1 MEVPNFRY
9 MQDAQRFIKNMNDEV
24 DEQTQLM
31 KQHKKMLGASLAAVR
46 VIAADTEI
54 DLTPSS
60 GKEQRSILR
69 KLKHNVD
76 PSLDKV
82 VVPNLKKL
90 QSQYN
95 MAEDFYDKLKGI
107 EQAETQIQMVFDTRK
122 GPEYDALMRQFA
134 VLKAKV
140 QAALKDCLQF
150 LSDIAQKHVPPGF
163 QKYIDLVVEQ
173 INEHVIFRDS
183 STFMYVSID
192 PKGNLVFTAY
202 IMLQDVANDEGD
214 VAPHLYVSIQWVL
227 GKENEVRVDLNHEY
241 EVPNKLLGQ
250 GEPVGSV
257 GEAAKAINDLLEMEN
272 YSSTLGVV
280 PLAIQMNV
288 DPTTIRVSQF
298 HYGDV
303 IQKLVV
309 GEQSMSFVMRPEIK
323 EANAITEIAAQIYK
337 ELKSLMKRGR
347 VRLTMKTEK
356 VGAQTKL
363 TFNIVK
369 IAEGGEFAQYE
380 MEFLRDKFDLNNT
393 QIRKIAN
400 IING

>member
-1 MEVPNFRY
+1 MDVPNFRY
-9 MQDAQRFIKNMNDEV
+9 MQDALRFVKNMAAEV
-24 DEQTQLM
+24 DEQTKLM
-31 KQHKKMLGASLAAVR
+31 RQHKKMLGASLAAVR
-46 VIAADTEI
+46 VTAADTVF

-76 PSLDKV
+76 PSLEKV

-95 MAEDFYDKLKGI
+95 MAEDFYEKLKAL
-107 EQAETQIQMVFDTRK
+107 EQAETQVQMTFDTRR
-122 GPEYDALMRQFA
+122 GPEYEALMRQFT
-134 VLKAKV
+134 VLKTKV
-140 QAALKDCLQF
+140 QDALKECLQF
-150 LSDIAQKHVPPGF
+150 LSDIAQKHVPAGF
-163 QKYIDLVVEQ
+163 MKYIELVVEQ

-183 STFMYVSID
+183 STFMYVSVD
-192 PKGNLVFTAY
+192 PKGDLVFTAY
-202 IMLQDVANDEGD
+202 VMLQDVANDEGS

-250 GEPVGSV
+250 GDPVTSV
-257 GEAAKAINDLLEMEN
+257 GEAAKAINDLLELEN
-272 YSSTLGVV
+272 YSTTLGVV

-288 DPTTIRVSQF
+288 DPTTIRISQF
-298 HYGDV
+298 HYSDV
-303 IQKLVV
+303 IQKLIV
-309 GEQSMSFVMRPEIK
+309 GEQSMSFVLRSEIK
-323 EANAITEIAAQIYK
+323 EPNAVTEIAAQIYK
-337 ELKSLMKRGR
+337 ELKATMKRGK

-356 VGAQTKL
+356 VGKQTHL

-369 IAEGGEFAQYE
+369 IAEGGEFNDYDA
-380 MEFLRDKFDLNNT
+380 EFLRDKFDLNNT
-393 QIRKIAN
+393 QMRKIVN

>member
-9 MQDAQRFIKNMNDEV
+9 MQDAQRFLKEMSQEV
-24 DEQTQLM
+24 DEQSKLL
-31 KQHKKMLGASLAAVR
+31 KQQQKMLSASLAAIR
-46 VIAADTEI
+46 VTAADTVFNVS
-54 DLTPSS
+54 PSS
-60 GKEQRSILR
+60 EKNQRSVLR

-76 PSLDKV
+76 PELDKV

-95 MAEDFYDKLKGI
+95 LAEDFYEKLKGL
-107 EQAETQIQMVFDTRK
+107 EQAETQVQMTFHNRR
-122 GPEYDALMRQFA
+122 GPEYEALMTQFR
-134 VLKAKV
+134 VLKDKV

-150 LSDIAQKHVPPGF
+150 LSDVAHKHVPPGF

-192 PKGNLVFTAY
+192 PDGNLVFTAY
-202 IMLQDVANDEGD
+202 IMLQDVANDEGS

-227 GKENEVRVDLNHEY
+227 GKQNEVRVDLNHEY

-257 GEAAKAINDLLEMEN
+257 GEAAKAINDLLELEN

-288 DPTTIRVSQF
+288 DPTTIKVSQF
-298 HYGDV
+298 QYGDV
-303 IQKLVV
+303 VEKLVV
-309 GEQSMSFVMRPEIK
+309 NENSISFVLRKQITKPD
-323 EANAITEIAAQIYK
+323 AITEIAAQIYK
-337 ELKSLMKRGR
+337 ELKARMKRGQ

-356 VGAQTKL
+356 VGKQTQL
-363 TFNIVK
+363 TFHIVK
-369 IAEGGEFAQYE
+369 IAEGGEFNDYDVE
-380 MEFLRDKFDLNNT
+380 WLRDKFGLNNT
-393 QIRKIAN
+393 QLRKIVN
-400 IING
+400 IINS